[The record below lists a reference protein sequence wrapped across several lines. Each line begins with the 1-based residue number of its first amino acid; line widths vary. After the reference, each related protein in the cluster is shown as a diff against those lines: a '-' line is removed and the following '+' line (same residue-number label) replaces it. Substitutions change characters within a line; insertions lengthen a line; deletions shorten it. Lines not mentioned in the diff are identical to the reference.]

1 MKNSL
6 LKGAFTLSVAGLIA
20 KILGAL
26 YRIPLTNIIGA
37 QGIGLYQTSFPVY
50 CILLTFSSSGV
61 PNSLAKLIS
70 QGYDGKD
77 TLKKSLKI
85 FCLLGVSGSLLTFV
99 FGKKLAAFQGEKGAY
114 LGYMLL
120 SPSVLFTSA
129 LSCFRGYFQGL
140 GNMKPTAFSQV
151 AEQVVKL
158 VFGLTLAYIFRENVF
173 LAAGLCSLSVTLSE
187 VFALALVYFLYKRSK
202 PNGETGRAISKKIIV
217 KTVVPVTLTAVLIPL
232 ARTLDSF
239 MIINILKSYTP
250 YATKLYG
257 LYSGGVESV
266 IGVPVAL
273 CYGIACAAI
282 PRVSKLISCNENA
295 ESEIKK
301 SLLYT
306 LISGLICS
314 LTVFFGAFAL
324 VNVAYFGLAAEEKR
338 LLIGLIK
345 TACPTVL
352 GLALIQTTNALFIAQ
367 GKLYTPCVTL
377 GLAVLFK
384 TAFSLCFLRVQSV
397 SVFATALS
405 DVIAFSLCAFANVVI
420 IIKSLERK
428 AGLLRVSR
436 GSG

>member
-1 MKNSL
+1 M
-6 LKGAFTLSVAGLIA
+6 LKGAFTLSAAGFIA

-70 QGYDGKD
+70 QGYDGND

-85 FCLLGVSGSLLTFV
+85 FCLLGALGSFLTFV
-99 FGKKLAAFQGEKGAY
+99 FGKKLAAFQGEKEAY

-140 GNMKPTAFSQV
+140 GNMKPTAYSQV
-151 AEQVVKL
+151 AEQGVKL
-158 VFGLTLAYIFRENVF
+158 VFGLTLAYIFRGNVF

-187 VFALALVYFLYKRSK
+187 VFALAFVYGLYKKSK
-202 PNGETGRAISKKIIV
+202 TNGGKGRIISKKIIV

-232 ARTLDSF
+232 ARTIDSF
-239 MIINILKSYTP
+239 MIINILKTYTP

-273 CYGIACAAI
+273 CYGIACASI
-282 PRVSKLISCNENA
+282 PRVSKLTSSNENA

-314 LTVFFGAFAL
+314 LTVFLASYIL
-324 VNVAYFGLAAEEKR
+324 VNVAYFNLTGQEKR

-352 GLALIQTTNALFIAQ
+352 ALALIQTTNALFIAQ

-397 SVFATALS
+397 SIFATALS
-405 DVIAFSLCAFANVVI
+405 DVIAFSFCAFANVVI
-420 IIKSLERK
+420 IVKEFGRK
-428 AGLLRVSR
+428 GKLITGIEGLGGR
-436 GSG
+436 